1 MSTVRSLFKN
11 NENDP
16 REAGPGDVAQERGE
30 LLYHVLCYVFIFYG
44 FCLSDMMLM
53 FK

>member
-1 MSTVRSLFKN
+1 MSTVRLLFKN

-16 REAGPGDVAQERGE
+16 REVGPGDVAQERGE
-30 LLYHVLCYVFIFYG
+30 LLDHLMCYVFIIDGFYQ
-44 FCLSDMMLM
+44 SDMFLM